1 MNEIKEPNI
10 FKYATSELSQDAFL
24 CWLIENAKNEYKE
37 TELHK
42 FAKLFVSELLDN
54 KISEF
59 EIKNIEKQDK
69 KIDVFIDLE
78 DDKGNKIGVI
88 IEDKTS
94 SYLHD
99 DQILRYVENKKK
111 EDYNKI
117 YVVYFKSRFMSK
129 QEEKDLDKYNE
140 ERNKDNSNYIFNI
153 FNNDKINIFFNEN
166 GKGIH
171 YLLDQW
177 IYNFDQNYKEIQN
190 TIEYIKNNKYDFH
203 DNSQRKVFLDYRE
216 VFLDYIVSEIQ
227 NDEELKTKYKDI
239 RWYITDQA
247 RTPHIEIYTKNKD
260 IRQYKIGTTLYIM
273 FDKNA
278 YNLSIKQH
286 IFTKDY
292 KRINVRNNGYK
303 NVPSKVIEEKEKIAL
318 KLSNVCEWD
327 EQNDTNKRLVIFKKT
342 LNQEINANNIINSLK
357 ENKDIDNIIHTLE
370 SIE

>member
-129 QEEKDLDKYNE
+129 QEEK
-140 ERNKDNSNYIFNI
+140 
-153 FNNDKINIFFNEN
+153 
-166 GKGIH
+166 
-171 YLLDQW
+171 YLKQ
-177 IYNFDQNYKEIQN
+177 FEI
-190 TIEYIKNNKYDFH
+190 
-203 DNSQRKVFLDYRE
+203 
-216 VFLDYIVSEIQ
+216 
-227 NDEELKTKYKDI
+227 KYKK
-239 RWYITDQA
+239 
-247 RTPHIEIYTKNKD
+247 H
-260 IRQYKIGTTLYIM
+260 
-273 FDKNA
+273 
-278 YNLSIKQH
+278 LS
-286 IFTKDY
+286 
-292 KRINVRNNGYK
+292 
-303 NVPSKVIEEKEKIAL
+303 
-318 KLSNVCEWD
+318 
-327 EQNDTNKRLVIFKKT
+327 
-342 LNQEINANNIINSLK
+342 
-357 ENKDIDNIIHTLE
+357 
-370 SIE
+370 